1 MNPISA
7 RLYRIAMMAA
17 ASLVAQAA
25 ESTAFA
31 QVIVPSPVGDIVQ
44 SPLDDP
50 LLKDAERR
58 LERRRERALENE
70 VDAAADPVEAP
81 LQDVAPDRVLE
92 TVDQAVDE
100 TVTALPGA
108 AHSVANAAVQP
119 LRPFV
124 EGVDPFGRAIE
135 EDVLIVLVEPGELAN
150 IEQSGLPVRQQR
162 ALPSLDLVLARIEG
176 PQAPSLA
183 QAAVDIRR
191 RFPGAAVDYN
201 FLYRPAD
208 NERQARPDAGAAPA
222 VTHKGYLPRSPG
234 VRLGLIDSAVS
245 KEHSSLADVRIFA
258 RDFVPYEGKRPL
270 GHGTAVASIMAA
282 NLPDDAE
289 ILAASVFFQKRGYAP
304 GASTESLLEALDWLA
319 GSQVD
324 VINMSLAGPADELLE
339 RALVEL
345 ADDGPTVVAAVG
357 NNGPTGEPLYPAAYE
372 SVLGITAIDRERR
385 IFAYANRGDHVAFA
399 APGVNVKVADGSG
412 SWRMESGTSMA
423 SPYVAAVIAD
433 ALHASE
439 LPKDAVIES
448 LQANAVDLGDEGFDP
463 VFGYGLVQPP
473 RGQNAAASLT
483 E

>member
-1 MNPISA
+1 MIV
-7 RLYRIAMMAA
+7 A

-50 LLKDAERR
+50 LLNDAERR
-58 LERRRERALENE
+58 LERRRERALEDE
-70 VDAAADPVEAP
+70 VDAATDPVEAP
-81 LQDVAPDRVLE
+81 LQGATPDRVLE
-92 TVDQAVDE
+92 SVDQAVDQ
-100 TVTALPGA
+100 TVTALPDA
-108 AHSVANAAVQP
+108 VQSVANAAVRP

-135 EDVLIVLVEPGELAN
+135 ENVLIALVQPGELAK
-150 IEQSGLPVRQQR
+150 IEQSGLPVRQQQS
-162 ALPSLDLVLARIEG
+162 LPSLGLVLVRIEG
-176 PQAPSLA
+176 PPAPSLA

-208 NERQARPDAGAAPA
+208 NERRARPDAEAAPA
-222 VTHKGYLPRSPG
+222 DTDEGYVPRSPG

-245 KEHSSLADVRIFA
+245 KEHFSLADVPIVA

-282 NLPDDAE
+282 NLRSDAE
-289 ILAASVFFQKRGYAP
+289 ILAASVFFQRPGYAP
-304 GASTESLLEALDWLA
+304 GASTESLLGALDWLA
-319 GSQVD
+319 GSEVD

-339 RALVEL
+339 RALAEL
-345 ADDGPTVVAAVG
+345 TDDGPTVVAAVG

-385 IFAYANRGDHVAFA
+385 IFAYANRGDHVVFA
-399 APGVNVKVADGSG
+399 ALGVNVKVADSSG
-412 SWRMESGTSMA
+412 GWRMESGTSMA
-423 SPYVAAVIAD
+423 SPYVAAVIAA
-433 ALHASE
+433 ALHARE
-439 LPKDAVIES
+439 LPKHALIES

-463 VFGYGLVQPP
+463 VFGYGLVRPLQS
-473 RGQNAAASLT
+473 QNAAASLT